1 VAKGGF
7 QGGLGSVAIKALNEP
22 PQKPQSPVAITV
34 AIGRT
39 RYSEISGG
47 VKRGGSKKWSRRQLK
62 EHPVRSPE
70 IAREAF
76 RVRERER
83 AASDKNLNPKESIYI
98 LEGLH
103 TDTLEHTHTHTER
116 ESERER

>member
-1 VAKGGF
+1 MVSWVAKGGF

-47 VKRGGSKKWSRRQLK
+47 VKRGGFEKMEQATAERAPSLLSGNRKGGIQGER
-62 EHPVRSPE
+62 
-70 IAREAF
+70 ARE
-76 RVRERER
+76 
-83 AASDKNLNPKESIYI
+83 SC
-98 LEGLH
+98 
-103 TDTLEHTHTHTER
+103 
-116 ESERER
+116 